1 MSKISIVLVTYNST
15 KHIYDCI
22 DSIYKN
28 NDLGDDLEVIIVDN
42 ESEEQQAMFT
52 RIRELY
58 GDKILLASSGKNGGY
73 GFGNNVGFSM
83 SSSPIVIVMNPDVR
97 IVSPIF
103 KDILK
108 QFEDSSVGMIGVD
121 YVDGS
126 CPYYFKR
133 EHSTL
138 INSLLF
144 KFYVRRRKYDSKKMF
159 MTGSFLVFKK
169 EAFNK
174 AGQFD
179 ENIFLYSEEAD
190 ITNRILMSGYKAEW
204 CPSIKV
210 FHFAH
215 GRSFNAYLDKVRLQ
229 SGLYYEKKYNFDSEK
244 IYRATILYLRIKII
258 VSTILFKNEKKEF
271 FKRMLRNLL
280 EFHEENIQNYRT

>member
-1 MSKISIVLVTYNST
+1 MSKISIVLVTYNSS
-15 KHIYDCI
+15 KHIYDCL
-22 DSIYKN
+22 DSIHKY
-28 NDLGDDLEVIIVDN
+28 NDLGDELEIIVVDN
-42 ESEEQQAMFT
+42 DSEEQLAMFS

-58 GDKILLASSGKNGGY
+58 GDKILLTSSGRNGGY

-97 IVSPIF
+97 VVSPIF

-108 QFEDSSVGMIGVD
+108 QFDDSSVGMIGVD

-138 INSLLF
+138 INNLLF
-144 KFYVRRRKYDSKKMF
+144 KFYVRRRRYDSKKMF
-159 MTGSFLVFKK
+159 MTGSFLVFRKD
-169 EAFNK
+169 AFEK
-174 AGQFD
+174 AGKFD

-215 GRSFNAYLDKVRLQ
+215 GRSFNAYLDKIRLQ
-229 SGLYYEKKYNFDSEK
+229 SGLYYEMKYHFDSEK
-244 IYRATILYLRIKII
+244 IYRANKLYLRVKILL
-258 VSTILFKNEKKEF
+258 STIFFRCDKKVF
-271 FKRMLRNLL
+271 FKKMLANLI
-280 EFHEENIQNYRT
+280 EFHRDNIHSYRV